1 MQMTLEDD
9 LTDITADLVQLE
21 ENSPFLERLFSL
33 QAGVW
38 EDAAVLCHDLGHRK
52 DQIEQL
58 QKQLPGKL
66 QVTWIEYPK
75 SAYGSGYCVIIFFA
89 EELHWSNVA
98 LYNKAWFSRN
108 LGQRKK
114 VVK

>member
-1 MQMTLEDD
+1 MQMTLEDHLAD
-9 LTDITADLVQLE
+9 MTADLVELE
-21 ENSPFLERLFSL
+21 ENSPFLERLFAL
-33 QAGVW
+33 KAGAW
-38 EDAAVLCHDLGHRK
+38 QDTAVLCHDLGHRK

-66 QVTWIEYPK
+66 QVTWIDYPT
-75 SAYGSGYCVIIFFA
+75 SACGSGYCVIIFFS

-108 LGQRKK
+108 FGQQNSM
-114 VVK
+114 VK